1 MSKWIYYIKH
11 TKIMPQTETNSETIL
26 DQIIERYGDELDLYI
41 LDGFNKSIIGIDEN
55 SGRIIY
61 STAKIIEEIIE
72 ESKNSEE
79 LTYEEAF
86 KHFAYNIRGNSCG
99 DKTPIICYD
108 IF

>member
-1 MSKWIYYIKH
+1 
-11 TKIMPQTETNSETIL
+11 MPQTETNSQSIL
-26 DQIIERYGDELDLYI
+26 DHIIERYNDELDLYI
-41 LDGFNKSIIGIDEN
+41 LDGFNQSIIGIDEN

-79 LTYEEAF
+79 MTFDEAF
-86 KHFAYNIRGNSCG
+86 DHFAYNIQGSSCG

>member
-1 MSKWIYYIKH
+1 
-11 TKIMPQTETNSETIL
+11 MPKTEESSESIL
-26 DQIIERYGDELDLYI
+26 DQIIEIYGDEIDLYI
-41 LDGFNKSIIGIDEN
+41 LDGFDKSIIGIDEN

-61 STAKIIEEIIE
+61 STSKIINEIIE
-72 ESKNSEE
+72 ESKNSGNE

-86 KHFAYNIRGNSCG
+86 EHFAYNIQGGSCG

>member
-1 MSKWIYYIKH
+1 
-11 TKIMPQTETNSETIL
+11 MPQTETNSESIL
-26 DQIIERYGDELDLYI
+26 DQIIERYGDDLDLYI
-41 LDGFNKSIIGIDEN
+41 LDGFNKSITGIDEN

-79 LTYEEAF
+79 LTFDEAF
-86 KHFAYNIRGNSCG
+86 EHFTQNIQGNSCG

>member
-1 MSKWIYYIKH
+1 
-11 TKIMPQTETNSETIL
+11 MPQTETTSESIL
-26 DQIIERYGDELDLYI
+26 DQIIERYGDDLDLYI
-41 LDGFNKSIIGIDEN
+41 LQGFNKSIIGIDEN

-79 LTYEEAF
+79 MTFDEAF
-86 KHFAYNIRGNSCG
+86 EHFAYNIQGSSCG

>member
-1 MSKWIYYIKH
+1 
-11 TKIMPQTETNSETIL
+11 MPKTETNSESTL
-26 DQIIERYGDELDLYI
+26 DQIIERYGEDLDLFI
-41 LDGFNKSIIGIDEN
+41 INGFNKSIIGIDEN

-61 STAKIIEEIIE
+61 STAKIIDEIIE
-72 ESKNSEE
+72 ESKNSGNE

-86 KHFAYNIRGNSCG
+86 DHFAFNIQGSSCG

>member
-1 MSKWIYYIKH
+1 
-11 TKIMPQTETNSETIL
+11 MPQTETTSESIL
-26 DQIIERYGDELDLYI
+26 DQIIERYGDDLDLYI
-41 LDGFNKSIIGIDEN
+41 LQGFNNSIIGIDEN

-86 KHFAYNIRGNSCG
+86 EHFAYNIQGSSCG
-99 DKTPIICYD
+99 DKTPILCYD

>member
-1 MSKWIYYIKH
+1 
-11 TKIMPQTETNSETIL
+11 MPQTETNTESIL
-26 DQIIERYGDELDLYI
+26 DQIIERYNDELDLYI
-41 LDGFNKSIIGIDEN
+41 LDGFNQSIIGIDEN

-72 ESKNSEE
+72 ESKPYGEM
-79 LTYEEAF
+79 TFDEAF
-86 KHFAYNIRGNSCG
+86 EYFAFNIQSNSCG

>member
-1 MSKWIYYIKH
+1 
-11 TKIMPQTETNSETIL
+11 MPQTQKKSQSIL
-26 DQIIERYGDELDLYI
+26 DQIIKRYNDTLDLFI
-41 LDGFNKSIIGIDEN
+41 LEGFNQSIIGIDEK

-72 ESKNSEE
+72 ESKNSKE

-86 KHFAYNIRGNSCG
+86 EHFAYNIQGNSCG